1 MNCWCG
7 AEAVKVWESV
17 PFCESHWPG
26 NDDYPDVPE
35 GKYVCE
41 GCFILIPASSSYH
54 ACRD

>member
-17 PFCESHWPG
+17 AFCESHWPG

-41 GCFILIPASSSYH
+41 GCFI
-54 ACRD
+54 R